1 MGMWKVVCVTDAS
14 AYIASWIVRLL
25 LDRGYTVRATVRDT
39 SFGNVEPTSVDLFKN
54 FHYSK
59 NNGFIEFV
67 QKAIDDMEGIMS
79 EPVQDGHEPKLANEA
94 VSQVV
99 KINYFSSCCR
109 CLFGL
114 QEYL

>member
-39 SFGNVEPTSVDLFKN
+39 EPTSVDLFKN

-59 NNGFIEFV
+59 NNGFTEFV
-67 QKAIDDMEGIMS
+67 QKAIVFVR
-79 EPVQDGHEPKLANEA
+79 PPRVPLEA
-94 VSQVV
+94 QYRHRS
-99 KINYFSSCCR
+99 KIFR
-109 CLFGL
+109 LP
-114 QEYL
+114 